1 MFQEQALVA
10 PLQVLIVLEDFL
22 SETLFLTP
30 LSLLHLFSFAKCSN
44 SDVGLV
50 NIRQQETF
58 LNFTRPIIIVEV
70 QPRISYRVFQF
81 ALDRKEPIKAFG

>member
-30 LSLLHLFSFAKCSN
+30 LSLLLLFSFAKCSN

-50 NIRQQETF
+50 NIWQQGTF
-58 LNFTRPIIIVEV
+58 FK
-70 QPRISYRVFQF
+70 FH
-81 ALDRKEPIKAFG
+81 AAHHHC

>member
-30 LSLLHLFSFAKCSN
+30 LSLLLLFSFAKCSN

-58 LNFTRPIIIVEV
+58 
-70 QPRISYRVFQF
+70 
-81 ALDRKEPIKAFG
+81 